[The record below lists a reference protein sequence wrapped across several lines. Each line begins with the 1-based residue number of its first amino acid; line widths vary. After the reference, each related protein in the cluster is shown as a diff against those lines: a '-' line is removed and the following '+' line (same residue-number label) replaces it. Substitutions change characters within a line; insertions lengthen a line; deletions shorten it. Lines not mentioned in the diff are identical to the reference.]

1 MIEAL
6 VIPCSLH
13 QLTKLLYLAS
23 ASLGQLPSH
32 MCESAADSLT
42 CTTPLPLDTT
52 ALATPRLFCS
62 PSCNKLHIAGMKFF
76 KKRKKK
82 VTRLRED
89 LHTRENNALVNR
101 SSVTVTT
108 LSVCYGKTHE

>member
-1 MIEAL
+1 MIKAL
-6 VIPCSLH
+6 VTRCSLH

-42 CTTPLPLDTT
+42 RTTPLPLDTT

-62 PSCNKLHIAGMKFF
+62 PNCNKLHIAGMKL
-76 KKRKKK
+76 KKKKKK
-82 VTRLRED
+82 VTR
-89 LHTRENNALVNR
+89 
-101 SSVTVTT
+101 
-108 LSVCYGKTHE
+108 